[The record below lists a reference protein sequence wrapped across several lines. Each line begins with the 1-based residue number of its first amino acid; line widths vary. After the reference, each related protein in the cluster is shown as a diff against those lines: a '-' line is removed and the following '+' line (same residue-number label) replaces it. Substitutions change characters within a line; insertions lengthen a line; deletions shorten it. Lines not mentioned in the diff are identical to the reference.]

1 MVLYLCHS
9 DTTRC
14 RVYDQS
20 GVEYLPA
27 WYGLRKWRIQNSDLY
42 ASEHDCFPDTG
53 EVELIPTV
61 GSVGNRFAREL
72 TSTRVKVSA
81 LTFRRCFEKADEM
94 WKLKEEENG

>member
-1 MVLYLCHS
+1 MPFGYNK
-9 DTTRC
+9 C

-20 GVEYLPA
+20 GVNIPSLVWLDKMEDPKQ
-27 WYGLRKWRIQNSDLY
+27 RTN
-42 ASEHDCFPDTG
+42 ASEHDCFPETG
-53 EVELIPTV
+53 EVELMPTV